1 MTEPESRSKAPLFT
15 RPVVLLAFTAFASM
29 FGFQLLLSVVPLYA
43 DTVGGGS
50 SGAGLATG
58 VFMLTTVLTQI
69 QMPRILAR
77 FGYTVALTAGLL
89 FLGVPAFLYPFAG
102 DLPGIIG
109 ITLLRGMGFGAI
121 TVVFAALFAEL
132 APPERRGE
140 ALGLLGLAITVPT
153 IFSNSLGLWLSD
165 RLGFETVFLLG
176 GLLPLLGLGAILGI
190 RRSVPYSRA
199 DAGAGFLAGLRR
211 ASLRRLALLFCSTTM
226 AAGVIITFL
235 PLAEP
240 GSGAFS
246 AAGAL
251 LVFGVV
257 TAVSRWWAGRYG
269 DRNDARLLLAPGLV
283 ACAVGVAIITQGGLV
298 MLAGAAIFGAGFGTL
313 TNATLVLTMQ
323 RVSKSE
329 YGLGSTLWNA
339 AFDSGTGIG
348 AFVFGFVVSAMGF
361 TWAFMLCAALVASAL
376 VLVFQDYAYS
386 VTGKGE

>member
-1 MTEPESRSKAPLFT
+1 MTMGKPGTKSKAPLLT

-50 SGAGLATG
+50 TGAGLATG

-77 FGYTVALTAGLL
+77 FGYTIALAAGLL
-89 FLGVPAFLYPFAG
+89 FLGVPAFLYSLTG
-102 DLPGIIG
+102 NLPAIILVTLVRGI
-109 ITLLRGMGFGAI
+109 GFGAI

-132 APPERRGE
+132 SPPERRGE

-165 RLGFETVFLLG
+165 RLGFGTAFLFG
-176 GLLPLLGLGAILGI
+176 GLIPLLGLGAILGI
-190 RRSVPYSRA
+190 RSAVPYSRTN
-199 DAGAGFLAGLRR
+199 AGAGFFAGMRR
-211 ASLRRLALLFCSTTM
+211 GPLRRLALLFCSTTM
-226 AAGVIITFL
+226 ASGVIITFL

-240 GSGAFS
+240 GAGAFS
-246 AAGAL
+246 ATGAL

-257 TAVSRWWAGRYG
+257 TAISRWWAGRFG
-269 DRNDARLLLAPGLV
+269 DRRDARLLLAPSLA
-283 ACAVGVAIITQGGLV
+283 ACAVGTAIMPWGGLV
-298 MLAGAAIFGAGFGTL
+298 MLVGATIFGFGFGVV
-313 TNATLVLTMQ
+313 TNATLILTMQ

-348 AFVFGFVVSAMGF
+348 AFVFGFVVSALGF
-361 TWAFMLCAALVASAL
+361 SWAFALCAALVASAL
-376 VLVFQDYAYS
+376 VLVYRDYADPD
-386 VTGKGE
+386 